1 MFLGPTTLTY
11 SDKSYRW
18 VTDRI
23 LSGKSVMQKPDLDRM
38 WETFVRLQ
46 IEPGRTVPDSI
57 FSTIRTKIPPL
68 ISSIDGLIDWY
79 CFLVHGKHSGVP
91 TTENDGNAYFH
102 IRVSLKQNAK
112 PDDFL
117 ESLPTYCLMTR
128 KVEREW
134 VKDISIGEGTKF
146 DTSLL
151 KDEKIEE
158 VWRIIGEQSEWLL
171 NMLSIYRDDVQ
182 IPLQHI
188 GQWFHYFF
196 NMTGLSIVCPNC
208 RNPISI

>member
-1 MFLGPTTLTY
+1 LTCP
-11 SDKSYRW
+11 DKGYRW

-23 LSGKSVMQKPDLDRM
+23 LSGNSGMQKPDLDRM

-46 IEPGRTVPDSI
+46 IEPGRTLPDPI
-57 FSTIRTKIPPL
+57 FSPIGTKIRPL
-68 ISSIDGLIDWY
+68 ISSINGLIDWY
-79 CFLVHGKHSGVP
+79 CFLVHGRKSGVP
-91 TTENDGNAYFH
+91 TTENDNDAYFH
-102 IRVSLKQNAK
+102 IRVSLKQNVK
-112 PDDFL
+112 PEEFL
-117 ESLPTYCLMTR
+117 KSLPTYCLMTR

-134 VKDISIGEGTKF
+134 VKDISTGEGTKF

-158 VWRIIGEQSEWLL
+158 VWRIIGELSEWLL
-171 NMLSIYRDDVQ
+171 NTLSIYRNDVQ

-188 GQWFHYFF
+188 GQWVHYFF

-208 RNPISI
+208 GNPIPI

>member
-1 MFLGPTTLTY
+1 
-11 SDKSYRW
+11 
-18 VTDRI
+18 
-23 LSGKSVMQKPDLDRM
+23 MQKPDFSRM
-38 WETFVRLQ
+38 WETLVKLQ
-46 IEPGRTVPDSI
+46 IEPGRTLPDSVFNI
-57 FSTIRTKIPPL
+57 LRTKISPL
-68 ISSIDGLIDWY
+68 ISNINGLIDWY
-79 CFLVHGKHSGVP
+79 CFLVHGKVSGVP
-91 TTENDGNAYFH
+91 TTENDNNGYFH

-112 PDDFL
+112 PGDFL

-134 VKDISIGEGTKF
+134 VKDISTGEGTKS
-146 DTSLL
+146 DASLL
-151 KDEKIEE
+151 KDERIEE

-171 NMLSIYRDDVQ
+171 KMLSIYKDDVQ

>member
-1 MFLGPTTLTY
+1 
-11 SDKSYRW
+11 
-18 VTDRI
+18 
-23 LSGKSVMQKPDLDRM
+23 MQKPDLDRI

-46 IEPGRTVPDSI
+46 IEPRRTLPDSI
-57 FSTIRTKIPPL
+57 FNTVRTRISPL
-68 ISSIDGLIDWY
+68 ISRIDELIDWY
-79 CFLVHGKHSGVP
+79 CFLVHGKKSGVP
-91 TTENDGNAYFH
+91 TAENDGNAYFH

-151 KDEKIEE
+151 KDQKIEE

-171 NMLSIYRDDVQ
+171 NMLSIYRDDIQ

>member
-1 MFLGPTTLTY
+1 
-11 SDKSYRW
+11 
-18 VTDRI
+18 
-23 LSGKSVMQKPDLDRM
+23 MQKPDLSRM
-38 WETFVRLQ
+38 WETFVKLQ
-46 IEPGRTVPDSI
+46 VEPGRTVPDSV
-57 FSTIRTKIPPL
+57 FNNVRTKISPL
-68 ISSIDGLIDWY
+68 MSKINGLTDWY
-79 CFLVHGKHSGVP
+79 CILVHGKNSGVP
-91 TTENDGNAYFH
+91 TAESNGNAYFH
-102 IRVSLKQNAK
+102 IRVSFRQNVK

-117 ESLPTYCLMTR
+117 RALPTYCLMTR
-128 KVEREW
+128 KVERGW
-134 VKDISIGEGTKF
+134 VENISIGEGAKF

-196 NMTGLSIVCPNC
+196 NMAQLSLVCPNC
-208 RNPISI
+208 GNPIHV